1 MVRTKEK
8 KKIKKLILFLGVVI
22 LCGLVLMLGYYVK
35 YQKDKEEKEREQ
47 QKAMK
52 AAVEWEKE
60 NEENYKKLEELFL
73 ENEEEFNIIVENL
86 KKEKL
91 MDQITRLII

>member
-1 MVRTKEK
+1 MVRTKE
-8 KKIKKLILFLGVVI
+8 KKIKKLILFLGAVI

-52 AAVEWEKE
+52 VA
-60 NEENYKKLEELFL
+60 EEYNWFLIHFINVYKTQYSRI
-73 ENEEEFNIIVENL
+73 NIIKML
-86 KKEKL
+86 
-91 MDQITRLII
+91 